1 MSRPFRQTKIIV
13 TLGPATESESTLV
26 ELLEN
31 GVDVM
36 RLNMAH
42 AGHSWT
48 REIMKRIRATSEK
61 VGREVA
67 VMMDVKG
74 PEIRTGFLRQP
85 LDLQKDDLIDLV
97 HRREKGISTSEGV
110 HVVDVNYP
118 KLANDTQDGQV
129 IMVDNGLI
137 QLKVLARETGR
148 VRCRVIS
155 PGMLSS
161 RRHVNLPGVKVDLPS
176 ITKKDRADARV
187 GIETGIDIFAL
198 SFARNGEVVENF
210 RQYLVEEG
218 SDAEV
223 VAKVEDQQAVEHL
236 TEIIQAADGL
246 MVARGDLGIECP
258 FEELPI
264 IQRRAIKETI
274 VAGKPVIVATH
285 LLESMI
291 EMPVPTRAEVS
302 DVAGAVAEQVDALML
317 SGETTT
323 GKHPIAC
330 VQMLDRIARRAETE
344 LSPALTEELKLIQPR
359 VKLLRSASS
368 LAMQMEGAGIL
379 VFTRSGNLAGKLSS
393 LRPNRV
399 PIHVFTDAPRLHRKL
414 QMRWSLDPFLMDFS
428 EDPEITVMQAIER
441 LKEAGRVSPG
451 DCLVAVT
458 NALALDKMVESI
470 QLREVE

>member
-1 MSRPFRQTKIIV
+1 
-13 TLGPATESESTLV
+13 
-26 ELLEN
+26 
-31 GVDVM
+31 
-36 RLNMAH
+36 
-42 AGHSWT
+42 
-48 REIMKRIRATSEK
+48 MKRIRMVSEK
-61 VGREVA
+61 VDREVA

-85 LDLQKDDLIDLV
+85 LDLQKNDLVDLV
-97 HRREKGISTSEGV
+97 HRREKEIPTSEDV
-110 HVVDVNYP
+110 YVVDVNYP
-118 KLANDTQDGQV
+118 KLADDMAEGQT

-137 QLKVLARETGR
+137 QLKVLERSKRR
-148 VRCRVIS
+148 VRCRVSS
-155 PGMLSS
+155 PGVLSS
-161 RRHVNLPGVKVDLPS
+161 RRHVNLPGIKVDLPP
-176 ITKKDRADARV
+176 ITEKDRADALV
-187 GIETGIDIFAL
+187 GIETGVDMFAL
-198 SFARNGEVVENF
+198 SFARNGKVVENF
-210 RQYLVEEG
+210 RQYLIEEG

-223 VAKVEDQQAVEHL
+223 VAKLEDQQAVVNL
-236 TEIIQAADGL
+236 GEIIQAADGL

-264 IQRRAIKETI
+264 IQRRAVKETI

-323 GKHPIAC
+323 GKHPIEC
-330 VQMLDRIARRAETE
+330 VRMLDRIARRAETE
-344 LSPALTEELKLIQPR
+344 LSPALTEELKLAQPR
-359 VKLLRSASS
+359 VKMLRAASA
-368 LAMQMEGAGIL
+368 LALQMEGAGIL

-399 PIHVFTDAPRLHRKL
+399 PIHVFTDNPRLQRKL
-414 QMRWSLDPFLMDFS
+414 QMRWGLDPFLMDFS
-428 EDPEITVMQAIER
+428 EDPEITLTQAIER
-441 LKEAGRVSPG
+441 LKQTGRVSPG

-458 NALALDKMVESI
+458 NALARDKVVESI